1 MYSDADLLV
10 AVFFAAVVGTPCRL
24 VAVSD
29 GPRQAHR
36 RGPEVPAAGV
46 AAAST
51 PWQRPEPRPS
61 RASRTGHDPVMTR
74 TTVHHLAQGEA
85 SGVLDCCNARR
96 PTREVSTTDADHR
109 EPRRPT

>member
-36 RGPEVPAAGV
+36 RRPEVPAAAV
-46 AAAST
+46 AEA
-51 PWQRPEPRPS
+51 QRRPS

-96 PTREVSTTDADHR
+96 PTREVGTTDADHR